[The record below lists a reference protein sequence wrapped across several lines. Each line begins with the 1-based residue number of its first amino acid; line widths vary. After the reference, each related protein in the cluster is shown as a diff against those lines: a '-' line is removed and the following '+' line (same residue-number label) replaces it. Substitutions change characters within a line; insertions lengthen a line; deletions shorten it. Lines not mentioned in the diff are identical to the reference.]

1 MERLQAGLP
10 ALWTRFRQS
19 RRRWWYV
26 AAGIA
31 GLFGLL
37 LAWLMATAPLGRAL
51 EPAAQPSL
59 ILTDMT
65 GSPIARRGDY
75 KDEPVTIRALP
86 AHVPAA
92 FIAIEDRR
100 FRDHIGIDPIGI
112 FRALVT
118 NAQAGGVRQGG
129 STITQQLAKTSFL
142 SSERS
147 IRRKLQEVIIAL
159 YLEARLSK
167 DEILQNYLS
176 SVYFGDGAYG
186 IRAAARTY
194 FDKAP
199 EQLSLGEAAMLAGL
213 VQAPSRLAPSR
224 HLDRARERARQVLAA
239 MVETGAITA
248 AEARAAQP
256 ARYRPGRRPLPTGSY
271 FADWVLAEAREAT
284 EADYGETVVKTTLDP
299 GLQKIA
305 EDIIRDGIARASGL
319 NVNQAA
325 LVAMRMDGRVVAMVG
340 GLDYKASSFNRA
352 TQAQRQPGSSFK
364 LFVYLAAL
372 EAGMKPSDTIVDEPI
387 EICEPGQQPGACYA
401 PRNDDLRYRGS
412 ISLATAFAASSNI
425 AAVKLA
431 QKVGI
436 PAVAAQV
443 RKLGITGGV
452 SIYPAMAL
460 GTTPIPLID
469 MTRAFAA
476 VAAGRYPIRATGLW
490 RDEPWPDKV
499 TPPEAT
505 RASWPVRADM
515 MQLLASVVRNG
526 TGSAARLPVPA
537 WGKTGTTQNHRDAL
551 FIGFAGDLVVGVWV
565 GNDDNSPMA
574 ASVVGGGLPARL
586 WKGFMS
592 RALEAEG
599 KLARAPEVAPV
610 DVDTDAIA
618 AELETME
625 LNLDGTQ
632 LNSAANPGA
641 NPQAGPPAVIDI
653 PADTGATIPPPQPSR
668 GDSPRDQSPPT

>member
-1 MERLQAGLP
+1 MAGLP
-10 ALWTRFRQS
+10 ARIAATWAMVRPY
-19 RRRWWYV
+19 RWW
-26 AAGIA
+26 IA
-31 GLFGLL
+31 GGIIGLIGLL
-37 LAWLMATAPLGRAL
+37 LAWLVATAPLGRAL
-51 EPAAQPSL
+51 EPAKQPSL
-59 ILTDMT
+59 IITDMN
-65 GSPIARRGDY
+65 GKPIARRGDY
-75 KDEPVTIRALP
+75 KEEPVKISALP

-100 FRDHIGIDPIGI
+100 FRDHMGVDPIGI
-112 FRALVT
+112 LRAFVT

-129 STITQQLAKTSFL
+129 STLTQQLAKTSFL

-147 IRRKLQEVIIAL
+147 IRRKLQEIIIAL

-194 FDKAP
+194 FDKPP

-224 HLDRARERARQVLAA
+224 HLDDARERARQVLAA

-248 AEARAAQP
+248 AEAKAARP
-256 ARYRPGRRPLPTGSY
+256 AVYRPGRKQLPSGSY
-271 FADWVLAEAREAT
+271 FADWVLPEAREAT
-284 EADYGETVVKTTLDP
+284 EADYGETVVRTTLDP
-299 GLQKIA
+299 KLQTIA
-305 EDIIRDGIARASGL
+305 EDIIKDGLARARGL

-325 LVAMRMDGRVVAMVG
+325 LVAMRLDGRVVAMVG
-340 GLDYKASSFNRA
+340 GTDYKESSFNRA

-372 EAGMKPSDTIVDEPI
+372 EAGKKPADTIVDEPI
-387 EICEPGQQPGACYA
+387 ELCEPGQKPGECYA
-401 PRNDDLRYRGS
+401 PKNDDLRFRGT

-431 QKVGI
+431 QEVGI
-436 PAVAAQV
+436 SQVARQV
-443 RKLGITGGV
+443 RKLGIEGGV

-469 MTRAFAA
+469 MTRAFAS
-476 VAAGRYPIRATGLW
+476 VALGKYPVRATGLW
-490 RDEPWPDKV
+490 RADPWPAKV
-499 TPPEAT
+499 TPPEDTAT
-505 RASWPVRADM
+505 SWPVRADI
-515 MQLLASVVRNG
+515 MQLLSSVVRNG
-526 TGSAARLPVPA
+526 TGNAARLPMPA

-574 ASVVGGGLPARL
+574 ASIVGGGLPARL

-592 RALEAEG
+592 RALQAEG
-599 KLARAPEVAPV
+599 KLIAEPEAAPV
-610 DVDTDAIA
+610 EVDMDALA
-618 AELETME
+618 ADLEGMTVD
-625 LNLDGTQ
+625 LNGTP
-632 LNSAANPGA
+632 NS
-641 NPQAGPPAVIDI
+641 PPPVIDI
-653 PADTGATIPPPQPSR
+653 PDESVTAGDTPQPPQ
-668 GDSPRDQSPPT
+668 G

>member
-1 MERLQAGLP
+1 MERLGS
-10 ALWTRFRQS
+10 LWQQLRTS
-19 RRRWWYV
+19 PRRWWY
-26 AAGIA
+26 AAGAVA
-31 GLFGLL
+31 GLFALV
-37 LAWLMATAPLGRAL
+37 LAWLVATAPLDRAL
-51 EPAAQPSL
+51 QPAEQPSL
-59 ILTDMT
+59 ILTDRD
-65 GSPIARRGDY
+65 GKPIARRGDY
-75 KDEPVTIRALP
+75 KDEPVTIRELP

-92 FIAIEDRR
+92 FISIEDRR
-100 FRDHIGIDPIGI
+100 FREHIGVDPIGI

-147 IRRKLQEVIIAL
+147 IKRKLQEVIIAL

-199 EQLSLGEAAMLAGL
+199 AELSLGEAAMLAGL

-224 HLDRARERARQVLAA
+224 HLERARERARQVLAA
-239 MVETGAITA
+239 MVDTGAITA
-248 AEARAAQP
+248 AQAKAAQP
-256 ARYRPGRRPLPTGSY
+256 ARYRPGRRQLPTGSY

-284 EADYGETVVKTTLDP
+284 EAGYGETVVKTSLDP
-299 GLQKIA
+299 RLQKIA
-305 EDIIRDGIARASGL
+305 EEIVKDGLARARGL

-340 GLDYKASSFNRA
+340 GADYKASSFNRA

-372 EAGMKPSDTIVDEPI
+372 EAGVKPGDTIVDEPI
-387 EICEPGQQPGACYA
+387 EICEPGQQPGECYA
-401 PRNDDLRYRGS
+401 PKNDDLRFRGT

-431 QKVGI
+431 QQVGI

-443 RKLGITGGV
+443 KKLGITGGV

-469 MTRAFAA
+469 MTRAFAG
-476 VAAGRYPIRATGLW
+476 VAAGKYPIRATGLW
-490 RDEPWPDKV
+490 REEKWPEKV

-505 RASWPVRADM
+505 SATWPVRADI
-515 MQLLASVVRNG
+515 MQLLSSVVRNG
-526 TGSAARLPVPA
+526 TGNAARLPVPA

-551 FIGFAGDLVVGVWV
+551 FIGFAEDLVVGVWV

-574 ASVVGGGLPARL
+574 ASIVGGGLPARL
-586 WKGFMS
+586 WKGFMQ

-599 KLARAPEVAPV
+599 KLARAAEVAPV
-610 DVDTDAIA
+610 EVDVDAIA

-625 LNLDGTQ
+625 LNLDGTP
-632 LNSAANPGA
+632 ANPGA
-641 NPQAGPPAVIDI
+641 NPPAVIDI
-653 PADTGATIPPPQPSR
+653 PADTEPTAPPAPPPPQPETPVAGDPSR
-668 GDSPRDQSPPT
+668 

>member
-1 MERLQAGLP
+1 MARLP
-10 ALWTRFRQS
+10 APIAAMWGRFRQS
-19 RRRWWYV
+19 RHRGWWI
-26 AAGIA
+26 AGVLA

-37 LAWLMATAPLGRAL
+37 LAWLVVTAPLDRAL
-51 EPAAQPSL
+51 QPAAQPSL
-59 ILTDMT
+59 ILTDT
-65 GSPIARRGDY
+65 SGKPIARRGDY
-75 KDEPVTIRALP
+75 KDEPVTIAQLP
-86 AHVPAA
+86 PHVPAA
-92 FIAIEDRR
+92 FISIEDRR
-100 FRDHIGIDPIGI
+100 FRDHSGVDPQGIL
-112 FRALVT
+112 RALVT

-186 IRAAARTY
+186 LRAAARTY
-194 FDKAP
+194 FDKSPSELA
-199 EQLSLGEAAMLAGL
+199 LGEAAMLAGL

-224 HLDRARERARQVLAA
+224 HLKQAQARAEQVLAA
-239 MVETGAITA
+239 MVDTGAITA
-248 AEARAAQP
+248 AQAKAARP
-256 ARYRPGRRPLPTGSY
+256 ARYRPGRRQVPTGSY

-284 EADYGETVVKTTLDP
+284 EADYGETVVKTSLDP
-299 GLQKIA
+299 KLQRIA
-305 EDIIRDGIARASGL
+305 EDVVKDGLDRSRGL
-319 NVNQAA
+319 NVSQAA
-325 LVAMRMDGRVVAMVG
+325 LVAMRLDGRVVAMVG
-340 GLDYKASSFNRA
+340 GVDYKTSSFNRA

-372 EAGMKPSDTIVDEPI
+372 EAGMKPGDTIVDEPI
-387 EICEPGQQPGACYA
+387 QIGDYA
-401 PRNDDLRYRGS
+401 PQNDDLRFRGQ

-431 QKVGI
+431 QQVGI

-443 RKLGITGGV
+443 KKLGITGGV

-469 MTRAFAA
+469 MTRAFAG
-476 VAAGRYPIRATGLW
+476 VASGTYPVKATGLW
-490 RDEPWPDKV
+490 SARPWPDKV

-505 RASWPVRADM
+505 KASWPVRADI
-515 MQLLASVVRNG
+515 MQLLQSAVRNG
-526 TGSAARLPVPA
+526 TGNKAALGIPT

-565 GNDDNSPMA
+565 GNDDNSSMA
-574 ASVVGGGLPARL
+574 ASVVGGSLPARL

-592 RALEAEG
+592 QALQAEG
-599 KLARAPEVAPV
+599 KLARAAEVAPV
-610 DVDTDAIA
+610 TEIDMEAIA
-618 AELETME
+618 ADLEAME
-625 LNLDGTQ
+625 LNLDGTP
-632 LNSAANPGA
+632 ANP
-641 NPQAGPPAVIDI
+641 PAATDI
-653 PADTGATIPPPQPSR
+653 PAEPTPPAEPQAPQANA
-668 GDSPRDQSPPT
+668 QSL

>member
-1 MERLQAGLP
+1 MERLR
-10 ALWTRFRQS
+10 ALIARLRAS
-19 RRRWWYV
+19 PRRWWYA
-26 AAGIA
+26 AAGFV
-31 GLFGLL
+31 GLFALL
-37 LAWLMATAPLGRAL
+37 LAWLVVTAPLDRAL
-51 EPAAQPSL
+51 QPAEQPSFV
-59 ILTDMT
+59 LTDMT
-65 GSPIARRGDY
+65 GKPIARRGDY
-75 KDEPVTIRALP
+75 KDEPVTIKELP
-86 AHVPAA
+86 AYVPAA

-100 FRDHIGIDPIGI
+100 FRDHLGVDPIGI

-118 NAQAGGVRQGG
+118 NVEAGGVRQGG
-129 STITQQLAKTSFL
+129 STLTQQLAKTSFL

-186 IRAAARTY
+186 LRAAARTY

-199 EQLSLGEAAMLAGL
+199 ADLTLGEAAMLAGL

-224 HLDRARERARQVLAA
+224 HLDRARTRARQVLAA

-248 AEARAAQP
+248 AEAKAARP
-256 ARYRPGRRPLPTGSY
+256 ARYHPGRKPLPTGSY
-271 FADWVLAEAREAT
+271 FADWVLREARETT
-284 EADYGETVVKTTLDP
+284 EADYGETVVRTTLDP
-299 GLQKIA
+299 RLQAIA
-305 EDIIRDGIARASGL
+305 ERAVKDALARAGGL
-319 NVNQAA
+319 NVSQAA

-340 GLDYKASSFNRA
+340 GADYKASSFNRA

-372 EAGMKPSDTIVDEPI
+372 EAGMKPADTIVDEPI
-387 EICEPGQQPGACYA
+387 EICEPGQQPGECYA
-401 PRNDDLRYRGS
+401 PENDDRRFRGT
-412 ISLATAFAASSNI
+412 ISLATAFAASSNV

-443 RKLGITGGV
+443 KKLGISGGV

-476 VAAGRYPIRATGLW
+476 VAAGQHPIRATGLW
-490 RDEPWPDKV
+490 RPDAWPDRVRPADETK
-499 TPPEAT
+499 T
-505 RASWPVRADM
+505 SWPVRADM
-515 MQLLASVVRNG
+515 LQLLSSVVRNG
-526 TGSAARLPVPA
+526 TGNAARLPIPA

-574 ASVVGGGLPARL
+574 ASIVGGGLPARL
-586 WKGFMS
+586 WKGFMTG
-592 RALEAEG
+592 ALEAEG

-618 AELETME
+618 ADLEALE
-625 LNLDGTQ
+625 LNLDGTP
-632 LNSAANPGA
+632 ANPV
-641 NPQAGPPAVIDI
+641 AGPPQP
-653 PADTGATIPPPQPSR
+653 PAAEGPQPPQP
-668 GDSPRDQSPPT
+668 PQPPQGPPAEPPAVQTPGVELR

>member
-1 MERLQAGLP
+1 MAGLP
-10 ALWTRFRQS
+10 APVAALWLRFRQS
-19 RRRWWYV
+19 RYQLWWI
-26 AAGIA
+26 AAAIA
-31 GLFGLL
+31 GLFALL
-37 LAWLMATAPLGRAL
+37 LAWLVATAPLGRAL

-59 ILTDMT
+59 ILTDAT
-65 GSPIARRGDY
+65 DKPIARRGDY
-75 KDEPVTIRALP
+75 KDEPVTIKSLP

-100 FRDHIGIDPIGI
+100 FREHLGVDPAGIM
-112 FRALVT
+112 RAMLT
-118 NAQAGGVRQGG
+118 NARAGGVRQGG

-147 IRRKLQEVIIAL
+147 LRRKLQEVIIAL

-167 DEILQNYLS
+167 DEILANYMS

-194 FDKAP
+194 FDKSP
-199 EQLSLGEAAMLAGL
+199 SELSLGEAAMLAGL

-224 HLDRARERARQVLAA
+224 HLARAQERSRQVLAA
-239 MVETGAITA
+239 MVETGAISA
-248 AEARAAQP
+248 AQARAVQLAQ
-256 ARYRPGRRPLPTGSY
+256 YRPGRRQLPTGSY
-271 FADWVLAEAREAT
+271 FADWVLAEARDVI

-299 GLQKIA
+299 KLQAIA
-305 EDIIRDGIARASGL
+305 ENMVTDGLARAQGL
-319 NVNQAA
+319 NVSQAA
-325 LVAMRMDGRVVAMVG
+325 LVAMRLDGRVVAMVG
-340 GLDYKASSFNRA
+340 GTDYKASSFNRA

-372 EAGMKPSDTIVDEPI
+372 EAGMKPGDTVVDEPI
-387 EICEPGQQPGACYA
+387 EICEKDDKPGECYA
-401 PRNDDLRYRGS
+401 PENDDRRFRGQ
-412 ISLATAFAASSNI
+412 ISLATAFAASSNV

-431 QKVGI
+431 QQVGI

-443 RKLGITGGV
+443 KKLGISGGV

-476 VAAGRYPIRATGLW
+476 VAAGTYPVTATGLW
-490 RDEPWPDKV
+490 KDGKWPEKV

-505 RASWPVRADM
+505 RTSWPVRADM
-515 MQLLASVVRNG
+515 MQMLASVVRGG
-526 TGSAARLPVPA
+526 TGNAARLPVPA

-574 ASVVGGGLPARL
+574 ASIVGGGLPARL

-592 RALEAEG
+592 QALVAEG
-599 KLARAPEVAPV
+599 KMARESEVAPV
-610 DVDTDAIA
+610 KEIDMDAIA
-618 AELETME
+618 ADLETME
-625 LNLDGTQ
+625 LQLDGSPVTPPDGE
-632 LNSAANPGA
+632 APTEAPVA
-641 NPQAGPPAVIDI
+641 PQAEGQPAE
-653 PADTGATIPPPQPSR
+653 AYSL
-668 GDSPRDQSPPT
+668 

>member
-1 MERLQAGLP
+1 MAGVAARIGSVWAAVRP
-10 ALWTRFRQS
+10 Y
-19 RRRWWYV
+19 RWWAV
-26 AAGIA
+26 ATVL
-31 GLFGLL
+31 GLFVVL
-37 LAWLMATAPLGRAL
+37 LAWLVATAPLDRAL
-51 EPAAQPSL
+51 EPAKQPSL
-59 ILTDMT
+59 IITDMN
-65 GSPIARRGDY
+65 GKAIARRGDY
-75 KDEPVTIRALP
+75 KEEPVTIAQLP

-100 FRDHIGIDPIGI
+100 FREHMGVDPIGI
-112 FRALVT
+112 LRALVT

-129 STITQQLAKTSFL
+129 STLTQQLAKTSFL

-147 IRRKLQEVIIAL
+147 FKRKLQEVIIAL

-199 EQLSLGEAAMLAGL
+199 EQLDLGEAAMLAGL

-224 HLDRARERARQVLAA
+224 HLEDARERAAQVIAA
-239 MVETGAITA
+239 MVDTGAITEAQA
-248 AEARAAQP
+248 AAARP
-256 ARYRPGRRPLPTGSY
+256 AEYRPGRKNLPTGSY
-271 FADWVLAEAREAT
+271 FADWVLPQAREAT
-284 EADYGETVVKTTLDP
+284 EADYGEIVVKTTLDP
-299 GLQKIA
+299 RLQKLA
-305 EDIIRDGIARASGL
+305 EQMILDGLARARGL

-325 LVAMRMDGRVVAMVG
+325 LVAMRLDGRVVAMVG
-340 GLDYKASSFNRA
+340 GTDYKASSFNRA

-372 EAGMKPSDTIVDEPI
+372 EAGKKPSDTIVDEPI
-387 EICEPGQQPGACYA
+387 ELCEPGQQPGECYA
-401 PRNDDLRYRGS
+401 PKNDDLRFRGT

-431 QKVGI
+431 QEVGI
-436 PAVAAQV
+436 SAVARQV
-443 RKLGITGGV
+443 KKLGIDGGV

-476 VAAGRYPIRATGLW
+476 VASGRYPVKATGLW
-490 RDEPWPDKV
+490 RDDPPPEV
-499 TPPEAT
+499 TPPDVTAK
-505 RASWPVRADM
+505 SWPVRADM
-515 MQLLASVVRNG
+515 MQLLQSVVRNG
-526 TGSAARLPVPA
+526 TGNAARLPIPA

-574 ASVVGGGLPARL
+574 ASIVGGGLPARL
-586 WKGFMS
+586 WKGFMAQ
-592 RALEAEG
+592 ALQMEG
-599 KLARAPEVAPV
+599 KMQAVQEIAPV
-610 DVDTDAIA
+610 EVDMDALATD
-618 AELETME
+618 LEGMTID
-625 LNLDGTQ
+625 LNGEP
-632 LNSAANPGA
+632 NN
-641 NPQAGPPAVIDI
+641 
-653 PADTGATIPPPQPSR
+653 PPPVADVPDESVTEPPVPVE
-668 GDSPRDQSPPT
+668 PR

>member
-1 MERLQAGLP
+1 MAGLP
-10 ALWTRFRQS
+10 APARALWGRFRQS
-19 RRRWWYV
+19 RHRGWWI
-26 AAGIA
+26 AAALA
-31 GLFGLL
+31 GLFALL
-37 LAWLMATAPLGRAL
+37 LAWLVATAPLGRAL

-59 ILTDMT
+59 VLTDAT
-65 GSPIARRGDY
+65 DKPIARRGDY

-100 FRDHIGIDPIGI
+100 FRDHLGVDPVGIL
-112 FRALVT
+112 RALMT

-147 IRRKLQEVIIAL
+147 LKRKLQEMIIAL

-167 DEILQNYLS
+167 DEILANYMS
-176 SVYFGDGAYG
+176 SVYFGDGAFG

-194 FDKAP
+194 FDKSP
-199 EQLSLGEAAMLAGL
+199 SELSLGDAAMLAGL

-224 HLDRARERARQVLAA
+224 HLEQAQERAAQVLAA
-239 MVETGAITA
+239 MVDTGAITA
-248 AEARAAQP
+248 AQARAAQP
-256 ARYRPGRRPLPTGSY
+256 AQYNPGRRQLPTGSY
-271 FADWVLAEAREAT
+271 FADWVLAQAREAT

-299 GLQKIA
+299 ALQNIA
-305 EDIIRDGIARASGL
+305 EAVIRDGMARAQGL
-319 NVNQAA
+319 DVTQAA
-325 LVAMRMDGRVVAMVG
+325 LVAMRLDGRVVAMVG
-340 GLDYKASSFNRA
+340 GVDYKASSFNRA

-372 EAGMKPSDTIVDEPI
+372 EAGMKPGDTIVDEPI
-387 EICEPGQQPGACYA
+387 VIGDYA
-401 PRNDDLRYRGS
+401 PQNDDLRFRGQ

-431 QKVGI
+431 QQVGI
-436 PAVAAQV
+436 PAVAKQV
-443 RKLGITGGV
+443 KKLGISGGV

-476 VAAGRYPIRATGLW
+476 VAAGTTPVTATGLW
-490 RDEPWPDKV
+490 KDGKWPEKV

-505 RASWPVRADM
+505 KASWPVRADM
-515 MQLLASVVRNG
+515 MQMLASVIRNG
-526 TGSAARLPVPA
+526 TGEAARLPVPA

-574 ASVVGGGLPARL
+574 ASIVGGSLPARL
-586 WKGFMS
+586 WKGFMTQ
-592 RALEAEG
+592 ALQTEG
-599 KLARAPEVAPV
+599 KLPRTPEIAPV
-610 DVDTDAIA
+610 TELDLEAIA
-618 AELETME
+618 ADLEGME
-625 LNLDGTQ
+625 LNLDG
-632 LNSAANPGA
+632 SAAAPPPA
-641 NPQAGPPAVIDI
+641 ADVPAQPQA
-653 PADTGATIPPPQPSR
+653 PPQPD
-668 GDSPRDQSPPT
+668 GQQPDDQSPGDQSL

>member
-1 MERLQAGLP
+1 MAGLAARIGGAWAVVRP
-10 ALWTRFRQS
+10 Y
-19 RRRWWYV
+19 RWWAV
-26 AAGIA
+26 GVVMAGFAA
-31 GLFGLL
+31 LL
-37 LAWLMATAPLGRAL
+37 TWLVATAPLDRAL
-51 EPAAQPSL
+51 EPAKQPSL
-59 ILTDMT
+59 IITDMN
-65 GSPIARRGDY
+65 GKPIARRGDY
-75 KDEPVTIRALP
+75 KEEPVTIARLP
-86 AHVPAA
+86 SHVPAA

-100 FRDHIGIDPIGI
+100 FREHMGIDPIGI
-112 FRALVT
+112 LRALVT

-129 STITQQLAKTSFL
+129 STLTQQLAKTSFL

-147 IRRKLQEVIIAL
+147 IKRKLQEVIIAL

-194 FDKAP
+194 FAKTP
-199 EQLSLGEAAMLAGL
+199 EQLSLAEAAMLAGL

-224 HLDRARERARQVLAA
+224 HLKEARERAAQVIAA
-239 MVETGAITA
+239 MVETGAISK
-248 AEARAAQP
+248 AEAAAARP
-256 ARYRPGRRPLPTGSY
+256 ADYRPGRAQLPTGSY
-271 FADWVLAEAREAT
+271 FADWVLPQAREAT
-284 EADYGETVVKTTLDP
+284 EADYGEIVVRTTLDP
-299 GLQKIA
+299 RLQALAEQMITDGL
-305 EDIIRDGIARASGL
+305 ARARGL

-325 LVAMRMDGRVVAMVG
+325 LVAMRLDGRVVAMVG
-340 GLDYKASSFNRA
+340 GTDYKASSFNRA

-372 EAGMKPSDTIVDEPI
+372 EAGKTPADTIVDEPI
-387 EICEPGQQPGACYA
+387 ELCEPGQKPGECYA
-401 PRNDDLRYRGS
+401 PKNDDLRFRGT

-431 QKVGI
+431 QEVGI
-436 PAVAAQV
+436 SAVARQV
-443 RKLGITGGV
+443 KKLGIEGGV

-476 VAAGRYPIRATGLW
+476 VASGRYPVKATGLW
-490 RDEPWPDKV
+490 RDDPLPEV

-505 RASWPVRADM
+505 AKSWPVRADM
-515 MQLLASVVRNG
+515 MQLLQSVVRNG
-526 TGSAARLPVPA
+526 TGNVARLPIPA

-574 ASVVGGGLPARL
+574 ASIVGGGLPARL

-592 RALEAEG
+592 RALEMEG
-599 KLARAPEVAPV
+599 KMQIVSEIAPV
-610 DVDTDAIA
+610 EVDMEGLA
-618 AELETME
+618 ADME
-625 LNLDGTQ
+625 NLTINLDGEPAPVVPD
-632 LNSAANPGA
+632 AAA
-641 NPQAGPPAVIDI
+641 DAAQPPE
-653 PADTGATIPPPQPSR
+653 PPPPPE
-668 GDSPRDQSPPT
+668 PR

>member
-1 MERLQAGLP
+1 MAGVAALIGRLWALVRPYRWWSLVAVAGL
-10 ALWTRFRQS
+10 
-19 RRRWWYV
+19 
-26 AAGIA
+26 
-31 GLFGLL
+31 LFVLL
-37 LAWLMATAPLGRAL
+37 GWLVATAPLDRAL
-51 EPAAQPSL
+51 QPAKQPSL
-59 ILTDMT
+59 IITDMN
-65 GSPIARRGDY
+65 GKAIARRGDY
-75 KDEPVTIRALP
+75 KEEPVAIAALP

-100 FRDHIGIDPIGI
+100 FRDHMGVDPIGI
-112 FRALVT
+112 LRAAVT

-129 STITQQLAKTSFL
+129 STLTQQLAKTSFL

-147 IRRKLQEVIIAL
+147 IKRKLQEMIIAL

-199 EQLSLGEAAMLAGL
+199 EQLDLGEAAMLAGL

-224 HLDRARERARQVLAA
+224 HLEQARARAAQVLAA
-239 MVETGAITA
+239 MVDTGAITPA
-248 AEARAAQP
+248 QARAAQP
-256 ARYRPGRRPLPTGSY
+256 ASYRPGRKTLPSGSY
-271 FADWVLAEAREAT
+271 FADWVLPQAREAT
-284 EADYGETVVKTTLDP
+284 EADYGEIVVKTTLDP
-299 GLQKIA
+299 RLQTLAEQMITDGL
-305 EDIIRDGIARASGL
+305 ARARGL

-325 LVAMRMDGRVVAMVG
+325 LVAMRLDGRVVAMVG
-340 GLDYKASSFNRA
+340 GTDYRASSFNRA

-372 EAGMKPSDTIVDEPI
+372 EAGKTPADTIVDEPI
-387 EICEPGQQPGACYA
+387 ELCEPGQKPGECYA
-401 PRNDDLRYRGS
+401 PKNDDLRFRGT

-431 QKVGI
+431 QEVGI
-436 PAVAAQV
+436 SAVAAQV
-443 RKLGITGGV
+443 KKLGISGGV

-476 VAAGRYPIRATGLW
+476 VASGRYPVKASGLW
-490 RDEPWPDKV
+490 RDDPWPDAV

-505 RASWPVRADM
+505 AKSWPVRADM
-515 MQLLASVVRNG
+515 MQLLQSVVRNG
-526 TGSAARLPVPA
+526 TGNAARLPIPA

-574 ASVVGGGLPARL
+574 ASIVGGGLPARL
-586 WKGFMS
+586 WKGFMAA
-592 RALEAEG
+592 ALQMEG
-599 KLARAPEVAPV
+599 KMEAVPDIAPV
-610 DVDTDAIA
+610 EVDMEALAID
-618 AELETME
+618 ME
-625 LNLDGTQ
+625 GMTIDLNGEP
-632 LNSAANPGA
+632 NN
-641 NPQAGPPAVIDI
+641 PPAVIDI
-653 PADTGATIPPPQPSR
+653 PDDSVTEPPEPPE
-668 GDSPRDQSPPT
+668 PR

>member
-1 MERLQAGLP
+1 MAAARLSGIWAAVRP
-10 ALWTRFRQS
+10 Y
-19 RRRWWYV
+19 RWW
-26 AAGIA
+26 AAGA
-31 GLFGLL
+31 VLGLFVAL
-37 LAWLMATAPLGRAL
+37 LAWLVATAPLDRAL
-51 EPAAQPSL
+51 EPAKQPSL
-59 ILTDMT
+59 IITDMN
-65 GSPIARRGDY
+65 GKAIARRGDY
-75 KDEPVTIRALP
+75 KEEPVNIARLP

-92 FIAIEDRR
+92 IIAIEDRR
-100 FRDHIGIDPIGI
+100 FREHWGVDPIGI
-112 FRALVT
+112 LRAAVT

-129 STITQQLAKTSFL
+129 STLTQQLAKTSFL

-147 IRRKLQEVIIAL
+147 IKRKLQEMIIAL

-199 EQLSLGEAAMLAGL
+199 ERLDLGEAAMLAGL

-224 HLDRARERARQVLAA
+224 HLEDAQARAAQVLAA
-239 MVETGAITA
+239 MVETGAITRAQA
-248 AEARAAQP
+248 AAARP
-256 ARYRPGRRPLPTGSY
+256 AEYRPGRKPLPTGSY
-271 FADWVLAEAREAT
+271 FADWVLAEARAAT
-284 EADYGETVVKTTLDP
+284 EADYGEIVVKTTLDP
-299 GLQKIA
+299 RLQALAEQMITDGL
-305 EDIIRDGIARASGL
+305 ARARGL

-325 LVAMRMDGRVVAMVG
+325 LVAMRLDGRVVAMVG
-340 GLDYKASSFNRA
+340 GTDYKTSSFNRA
-352 TQAQRQPGSSFK
+352 VQAKRQPGSSFK

-372 EAGMKPSDTIVDEPI
+372 EAGKTPADTIVDEPI
-387 EICEPGQQPGACYA
+387 ELCEPGQEPGECYA
-401 PRNDDLRYRGS
+401 PKNDDLRFRGQ

-431 QKVGI
+431 QEVGI

-443 RKLGITGGV
+443 KKLGITGGV

-476 VAAGRYPIRATGLW
+476 VASGKYPVKATGLW
-490 RDEPWPDKV
+490 RDDPPPEV

-505 RASWPVRADM
+505 AKSWPVRANM
-515 MQLLASVVRNG
+515 MQLLQSVVRNG
-526 TGSAARLPVPA
+526 TGNVARLPIPA

-574 ASVVGGGLPARL
+574 ASIVGGGLPARL

-592 RALEAEG
+592 RALEMEG
-599 KLARAPEVAPV
+599 KMQAVAEVAPV
-610 DVDTDAIA
+610 EVD
-618 AELETME
+618 ME
-625 LNLDGTQ
+625 ALALDMEDMTVDLNG
-632 LNSAANPGA
+632 NPN
-641 NPQAGPPAVIDI
+641 NPPEVIDL
-653 PADTGATIPPPQPSR
+653 PAEPPPPEPPVPPE
-668 GDSPRDQSPPT
+668 PR

>member
-1 MERLQAGLP
+1 MAGAAARIAGAWAMVRP
-10 ALWTRFRQS
+10 W
-19 RRRWWYV
+19 RWWV
-26 AAGIA
+26 LGAVLALFAA
-31 GLFGLL
+31 LL
-37 LAWLMATAPLGRAL
+37 GWLVATAPLDRAL
-51 EPAAQPSL
+51 EPAKQPSL
-59 ILTDMT
+59 IITDMN
-65 GSPIARRGDY
+65 GKAIARRGDY
-75 KDEPVTIRALP
+75 KEAPVTIAALP

-100 FRDHIGIDPIGI
+100 FREHWGVDPIGI
-112 FRALVT
+112 LRAAVT

-129 STITQQLAKTSFL
+129 STLTQQLAKTSFL

-147 IRRKLQEVIIAL
+147 IKRKLQEMIIAL

-199 EQLSLGEAAMLAGL
+199 EQLDLGEAAMLAGL

-224 HLDRARERARQVLAA
+224 HLEDARERAAQVIAA
-239 MVETGAITA
+239 MVETGAITRQQA
-248 AEARAAQP
+248 AAARP
-256 ARYRPGRRPLPTGSY
+256 ADYRPGRKNLPTGSY
-271 FADWVLAEAREAT
+271 FADWVLPQAREAT
-284 EADYGETVVKTTLDP
+284 EADYGEIVVKTTLDP
-299 GLQKIA
+299 RLQKLA
-305 EDIIRDGIARASGL
+305 EQMIVDGLARARGL

-325 LVAMRMDGRVVAMVG
+325 LVAMRLDGRVVAMVG
-340 GLDYKASSFNRA
+340 GTDYKASSFNRA

-372 EAGMKPSDTIVDEPI
+372 EAGKTPADTIVDEPI
-387 EICEPGQQPGACYA
+387 ELCEPGQKPGECYA
-401 PRNDDLRYRGS
+401 PKNDDLRFRGQ

-431 QKVGI
+431 QEVGI
-436 PAVAAQV
+436 SAVAKQV
-443 RKLGITGGV
+443 KKLGIEGGV

-476 VAAGRYPIRATGLW
+476 VALGRYPVKATGLW
-490 RDEPWPDKV
+490 RDDPLPEV

-505 RASWPVRADM
+505 KTSWPVRANM
-515 MQLLASVVRNG
+515 MQLLQSVVRNG
-526 TGSAARLPVPA
+526 TGNVARLPIPA

-574 ASVVGGGLPARL
+574 ASIVGGGLPARL

-592 RALEAEG
+592 QALQMEG
-599 KLARAPEVAPV
+599 KMEAVPDIAPV
-610 DVDTDAIA
+610 EVDMEALATD
-618 AELETME
+618 ME
-625 LNLDGTQ
+625 SMTFDLNGEPT
-632 LNSAANPGA
+632 NP
-641 NPQAGPPAVIDI
+641 PPVIDL
-653 PADTGATIPPPQPSR
+653 PVEPVPDPPEPPE
-668 GDSPRDQSPPT
+668 PR

>member
-1 MERLQAGLP
+1 MAAAARLSGLWAAVRP
-10 ALWTRFRQS
+10 Y
-19 RRRWWYV
+19 RWWAV
-26 AAGIA
+26 GGVL
-31 GLFGLL
+31 GLFVAL
-37 LAWLMATAPLGRAL
+37 LAWLVATAPLDRAL
-51 EPAAQPSL
+51 EPAKQPSL
-59 ILTDMT
+59 IITDMNGT
-65 GSPIARRGDY
+65 AIARRGDY
-75 KDEPVTIRALP
+75 KEEPVKIARLP

-92 FIAIEDRR
+92 IIAIEDRR
-100 FRDHIGIDPIGI
+100 FREHWGVDPIGI
-112 FRALVT
+112 LRAAVT

-129 STITQQLAKTSFL
+129 STLTQQLAKTSFL

-147 IRRKLQEVIIAL
+147 IKRKLQEMIIAL

-199 EQLSLGEAAMLAGL
+199 EQLDLGEAAMLAGL

-224 HLDRARERARQVLAA
+224 HLDDAQARAAQVLAA
-239 MVETGAITA
+239 MVETGAITRAQA
-248 AEARAAQP
+248 AAARP
-256 ARYRPGRRPLPTGSY
+256 AEYRPGRKPLPTGSY
-271 FADWVLAEAREAT
+271 FADWVLAEARAAT
-284 EADYGETVVKTTLDP
+284 EADYGEIVVKTTLDP
-299 GLQKIA
+299 RLQALAEQMITDGL
-305 EDIIRDGIARASGL
+305 ARARGL

-325 LVAMRMDGRVVAMVG
+325 LVAMRLDGRVVAMVG
-340 GLDYKASSFNRA
+340 GTDYKTSSFNRA
-352 TQAQRQPGSSFK
+352 VQAKRQPGSSFK

-372 EAGMKPSDTIVDEPI
+372 EAGKTPADTIVDEPI
-387 EICEPGQQPGACYA
+387 ELCEPGQQPGECYA
-401 PRNDDLRYRGS
+401 PKNDDLRFRGQ

-431 QKVGI
+431 QEVGI

-443 RKLGITGGV
+443 KKLGITGGV

-476 VAAGRYPIRATGLW
+476 VASGKYPVKATGLW
-490 RDEPWPDKV
+490 RDDPPPEV

-505 RASWPVRADM
+505 AKSWPVRADM
-515 MQLLASVVRNG
+515 MQLLQSVVRNG
-526 TGSAARLPVPA
+526 TGNVARLPIPA

-574 ASVVGGGLPARL
+574 ASIVGGGLPARL

-592 RALEAEG
+592 RALEMEG
-599 KLARAPEVAPV
+599 KMQAVAEVAPV
-610 DVDTDAIA
+610 EVD
-618 AELETME
+618 ME
-625 LNLDGTQ
+625 ALALDMEDMTVDLNG
-632 LNSAANPGA
+632 NPN
-641 NPQAGPPAVIDI
+641 NPPEVIDL
-653 PADTGATIPPPQPSR
+653 PAEPPPPEPPEPQE
-668 GDSPRDQSPPT
+668 PR

>member
-1 MERLQAGLP
+1 MAGVAARIGSVWAVVRP
-10 ALWTRFRQS
+10 Y
-19 RRRWWYV
+19 RWWAV
-26 AAGIA
+26 AAVV
-31 GLFGLL
+31 GLFVAL
-37 LAWLMATAPLGRAL
+37 LAWLVATAPLDRAL
-51 EPAAQPSL
+51 EPAKQPSL
-59 ILTDMT
+59 IITDMN
-65 GSPIARRGDY
+65 GKAIARRGDY
-75 KDEPVTIRALP
+75 KEEPVTIAQLP

-100 FRDHIGIDPIGI
+100 FREHWGVDPIGI
-112 FRALVT
+112 LRALVT

-129 STITQQLAKTSFL
+129 STLTQQLAKTSFL

-147 IRRKLQEVIIAL
+147 IKRKLQEVIIAL

-176 SVYFGDGAYG
+176 SVYFADGAYG

-199 EQLSLGEAAMLAGL
+199 EELDLGEAAMLAGL

-224 HLDRARERARQVLAA
+224 HLEDARERAAQVIAA
-239 MVETGAITA
+239 MVDTGAITKAQA
-248 AEARAAQP
+248 AAARP
-256 ARYRPGRRPLPTGSY
+256 AEYRPGRKNLPTGSY
-271 FADWVLAEAREAT
+271 FADWVLPQAREAT
-284 EADYGETVVKTTLDP
+284 EADYGEIVVKTTLDP
-299 GLQKIA
+299 RLQKLA
-305 EDIIRDGIARASGL
+305 EQMILDGLARARGL

-325 LVAMRMDGRVVAMVG
+325 LVAMRLDGRVVAMVG
-340 GLDYKASSFNRA
+340 GTDYKASSFNRA

-372 EAGMKPSDTIVDEPI
+372 EAGKKPSDTIVDEPI
-387 EICEPGQQPGACYA
+387 ELCEPGQQPGECYA
-401 PRNDDLRYRGS
+401 PKNDDLRFRGT

-431 QKVGI
+431 QEVGI
-436 PAVAAQV
+436 SAVAKQV
-443 RKLGITGGV
+443 KKLGIEGGV

-476 VAAGRYPIRATGLW
+476 VASGKYPVKATGLW
-490 RDEPWPDKV
+490 RDDPPPEV

-505 RASWPVRADM
+505 KASWPVRADM
-515 MQLLASVVRNG
+515 MQLLQSVVRNG
-526 TGSAARLPVPA
+526 TGNAARLPIPA

-574 ASVVGGGLPARL
+574 ASIVGGGLPARL
-586 WKGFMS
+586 WKGFMAQ
-592 RALEAEG
+592 ALQMEG
-599 KLARAPEVAPV
+599 KMQAVQEIAPV
-610 DVDTDAIA
+610 EVDMEALATD
-618 AELETME
+618 ME
-625 LNLDGTQ
+625 GMTIDLNGEP
-632 LNSAANPGA
+632 NNP
-641 NPQAGPPAVIDI
+641 PPVIDI
-653 PADTGATIPPPQPSR
+653 PDESVTEPPVPPE
-668 GDSPRDQSPPT
+668 PR

>member
-1 MERLQAGLP
+1 MDRLAAIWVRL
-10 ALWTRFRQS
+10 RQS
-19 RRRWWYV
+19 PRRWWYV
-26 AAGIA
+26 AGGAA
-31 GLFGLL
+31 GLFALL
-37 LAWLMATAPLGRAL
+37 LAWLVATAPLDRAL
-51 EPAAQPSL
+51 QPAEQPSL
-59 ILTDMT
+59 ILTDIT
-65 GSPIARRGDY
+65 GKPIARRGDY
-75 KDEPVTIRALP
+75 KDEPVTIAELP

-92 FIAIEDRR
+92 FISIEDRR

-118 NAQAGGVRQGG
+118 NVEAGGVRQGG

-147 IRRKLQEVIIAL
+147 LKRKLQEVIIAL

-199 EQLSLGEAAMLAGL
+199 AQLSLGEAAMLAGL

-224 HLDRARERARQVLAA
+224 HLDRARERAGQVLAA
-239 MVETGAITA
+239 MVDTGAITA
-248 AEARAAQP
+248 AQARAATP
-256 ARYRPGRRPLPTGSY
+256 ARYRPGRKPLPTGSY
-271 FADWVLAEAREAT
+271 FADWVLREARDAI
-284 EADYGETVVKTTLDP
+284 EADYGETVVRTTLDP
-299 GLQKIA
+299 KLQKIA
-305 EDIIRDGIARASGL
+305 ESIVKDGLARSRGL
-319 NVNQAA
+319 DVSQAA

-340 GLDYKASSFNRA
+340 GADYAASSFNRA

-372 EAGMKPSDTIVDEPI
+372 ESGLTPADTIVDEPI
-387 EICEPGQQPGACYA
+387 TIGDYA
-401 PRNDDLRYRGS
+401 PENDDRRFRGR
-412 ISLATAFAASSNI
+412 ISLATAFAASSNVV
-425 AAVKLA
+425 AVKLA
-431 QKVGI
+431 QQVGI

-443 RKLGITGGV
+443 KKLGIEGGV

-476 VAAGRYPIRATGLW
+476 VAAGRYPIKATGLW
-490 RDEPWPDKV
+490 RDEKWPDKV
-499 TPPEAT
+499 TPPAET
-505 RASWPVRADM
+505 KDSWPVRANM
-515 MQLLASVVRNG
+515 LQLMSSVVRNG
-526 TGSAARLPVPA
+526 TGNAARLPIPA

-574 ASVVGGGLPARL
+574 ASVVGGSLPARL

-599 KLARAPEVAPV
+599 KLARAPEIAPV
-610 DVDTDAIA
+610 VIDTDAIA

-625 LNLDGTQ
+625 LNLEG
-632 LNSAANPGA
+632 
-641 NPQAGPPAVIDI
+641 QAGSPPAVIDI
-653 PADTGATIPPPQPSR
+653 PAEPPPQTSAPPQPEAP
-668 GDSPRDQSPPT
+668 DAQSL

>member
-1 MERLQAGLP
+1 MASAADRLSPLLAQVQAQAARL
-10 ALWTRFRQS
+10 RQS
-19 RRRWWYV
+19 RWRWWY
-26 AAGIA
+26 AAGVVA
-31 GLFGLL
+31 GLFALL
-37 LAWLMATAPLGRAL
+37 LAWLVATAPLGRAL
-51 EPAAQPSL
+51 LPAEQPSL
-59 ILTDMT
+59 VITDMT
-65 GSPIARRGDY
+65 GKPIARRGDY
-75 KDEPVTIRALP
+75 KDEPVTIRELP

-100 FRDHIGIDPIGI
+100 FRDHLGVDPIGI

-147 IRRKLQEVIIAL
+147 LKRKLQEVIIAL

-199 EQLSLGEAAMLAGL
+199 GQLSLGEAAMLAGL

-224 HLDRARERARQVLAA
+224 HLERAQARAKQVLAA
-239 MVETGAITA
+239 MVDTGAITRAQA
-248 AEARAAQP
+248 AVAVP
-256 ARYRPGRRPLPTGSY
+256 ATYRPGRKPLPTGSY

-284 EADYGETVVKTTLDP
+284 AASYGETVVKTSLDP
-299 GLQKIA
+299 KLQTIA
-305 EDIIRDGIARASGL
+305 EDIVKDGLARARGL

-325 LVAMRMDGRVVAMVG
+325 LVAMRLDGRVVAMVG
-340 GLDYKASSFNRA
+340 GADYKASSFNRA

-372 EAGMKPSDTIVDEPI
+372 EAGKTPGDTIVDEPI
-387 EICEPGQQPGACYA
+387 EICEPGQQPGECYA
-401 PRNDDLRYRGS
+401 PKNDDLRFRGT

-431 QKVGI
+431 QEVGI

-443 RKLGITGGV
+443 KKLGISGGV

-476 VAAGRYPIRATGLW
+476 VAVGRYPVRATGLW
-490 RDEPWPDKV
+490 RPDAWPDKV
-499 TPPEAT
+499 TPPDAT
-505 RASWPVRADM
+505 KTSWPVRADM

-526 TGSAARLPVPA
+526 TGNAARLGVPA

-551 FIGFAGDLVVGVWV
+551 FIGFAEDLVVGVWV

-574 ASVVGGGLPARL
+574 ASIVGGGLPARL
-586 WKGFMS
+586 WKGFMQ

-599 KLARAPEVAPV
+599 KLARAPDVAPV
-610 DVDTDAIA
+610 EVNVDAIA

-625 LNLDGTQ
+625 LNLDG
-632 LNSAANPGA
+632 SPVNPEA
-641 NPQAGPPAVIDI
+641 LPAVIDI
-653 PADTGATIPPPQPSR
+653 PADTDATAPPGTPDAAQSR
-668 GDSPRDQSPPT
+668 

>member
-1 MERLQAGLP
+1 MDRLRQ
-10 ALWTRFRQS
+10 LWSRFRQS
-19 RRRWWYV
+19 PRRWWYV
-26 AAGIA
+26 AGGVA

-37 LAWLMATAPLGRAL
+37 LAWLVATAPLDRAL
-51 EPAAQPSL
+51 LPAAQPSL
-59 ILTDMT
+59 ILTDIT
-65 GSPIARRGDY
+65 GKPIARRGDY
-75 KDEPVTIRALP
+75 KDEPVAIAALP
-86 AHVPAA
+86 KHVPAA

-100 FRDHIGIDPIGI
+100 FRDHVGIDPIGI

-186 IRAAARTY
+186 LRAAARTY

-224 HLDRARERARQVLAA
+224 HLKQARERAKQVLAA
-239 MVETGAITA
+239 MADTGVIS
-248 AEARAAQP
+248 AAQAKAAPP
-256 ARYRPGRRPLPTGSY
+256 ARYTPGRRQLPSGSY
-271 FADWVLAEAREAT
+271 FADWVLAQARDAT

-299 GLQKIA
+299 KLQKIA
-305 EDIIRDGIARASGL
+305 EDIVKDGLARARGL
-319 NVNQAA
+319 NVGQAA
-325 LVAMRMDGRVVAMVG
+325 LVAMRLDGRVVAMVG
-340 GLDYKASSFNRA
+340 GADYKASSFNRA

-372 EAGMKPSDTIVDEPI
+372 EAGLTPVDTIVDEPI
-387 EICEPGQQPGACYA
+387 QIGDYA
-401 PRNDDLRYRGS
+401 PKNDDLKFRGT
-412 ISLATAFAASSNI
+412 ISLTTAFAASSNI

-431 QKVGI
+431 QQVGI
-436 PAVAAQV
+436 PAVGRQV
-443 RKLGITGGV
+443 RKLGISGGV

-476 VAAGRYPIRATGLW
+476 VAAGRYPVRATGLW
-490 RDEPWPDKV
+490 RDEPWPENI
-499 TPPEAT
+499 TPPDAT
-505 RASWPVRADM
+505 KDSWPVRADM
-515 MQLLASVVRNG
+515 MQLLATVIRNG
-526 TGSAARLPVPA
+526 TGNAARLPVPA

-551 FIGFAGDLVVGVWV
+551 FIGFAEDLVVGVWL

-574 ASVVGGGLPARL
+574 ASIVGGGLPARL
-586 WKGFMS
+586 WKGFMQ
-592 RALEAEG
+592 RALESEG
-599 KLARAPEVAPV
+599 KLARAAEVAPV
-610 DVDTDAIA
+610 EVDMDALA

-625 LNLDGTQ
+625 LNLDGTP
-632 LNSAANPGA
+632 AN
-641 NPQAGPPAVIDI
+641 PPAVIDI
-653 PADTGATIPPPQPSR
+653 PAEPDPTAPEAQPPA
-668 GDSPRDQSPPT
+668 DQSL

>member
-1 MERLQAGLP
+1 M
-10 ALWTRFRQS
+10 
-19 RRRWWYV
+19 
-26 AAGIA
+26 AGIA
-31 GLFGLL
+31 VRLGTLWGQVRPYRWWIAGGIVGLFALL
-37 LAWLMATAPLGRAL
+37 FTWLVVTAPLGRAL
-51 EPAAQPSL
+51 EPAKQPSL
-59 ILTDMT
+59 IITDMN
-65 GSPIARRGDY
+65 GKPIARRGDY
-75 KDEPVTIRALP
+75 KEEPVKIALLP

-100 FRDHIGIDPIGI
+100 FKDHMGIDPIGI

-129 STITQQLAKTSFL
+129 STLTQQLAKTSFL

-147 IRRKLQEVIIAL
+147 IKRKLQEIIIAL

-199 EQLSLGEAAMLAGL
+199 EQLTLGEAALLAGL

-224 HLDRARERARQVLAA
+224 HLKQANERAAQVLAA
-239 MVETGAITA
+239 MVDTGAITA
-248 AEARAAQP
+248 AQAKAARP
-256 ARYRPGRRPLPTGSY
+256 ATYRPGRKNLPTGSY
-271 FADWVLAEAREAT
+271 FADWVLPQAREAT
-284 EADYGETVVKTTLDP
+284 EADYGEIVVKTTLDP
-299 GLQKIA
+299 KLQKIA
-305 EDIIRDGIARASGL
+305 EDIIKDGLARAGGL

-325 LVAMRMDGRVVAMVG
+325 LVAMRLDGRVVAMVG
-340 GLDYKASSFNRA
+340 GTDYKASSFNRA

-372 EAGMKPSDTIVDEPI
+372 EAGKKPGDTIVDEPI
-387 EICEPGQQPGACYA
+387 EICEPGQQPGECYA
-401 PRNDDLRYRGS
+401 PKNDDLRFCGT

-431 QKVGI
+431 QEVGVS
-436 PAVAAQV
+436 AVAKQV
-443 RKLGITGGV
+443 KKLGIEGGV

-476 VAAGRYPIRATGLW
+476 VASGKAPVKATGLW
-490 RDEPWPDKV
+490 RADPWPEKV
-499 TPPEAT
+499 TPPEET
-505 RASWPVRADM
+505 KASWPVRADM
-515 MQLLASVVRNG
+515 MQLLSSVVRNG
-526 TGSAARLPVPA
+526 TGNAARLPMPA

-551 FIGFAGDLVVGVWV
+551 FIGFAGDLVVGIWV

-574 ASVVGGGLPARL
+574 ASIVGGGLPARM
-586 WKGFMS
+586 WKGFMQ
-592 RALEAEG
+592 RALQAEG
-599 KLARAPEVAPV
+599 RLEVEAEVAPV
-610 DVDTDAIA
+610 EVDMEALA
-618 AELETME
+618 ADMAGMTVD
-625 LNLDGTQ
+625 LNGEP
-632 LNSAANPGA
+632 NN
-641 NPQAGPPAVIDI
+641 PPAIIDI
-653 PADTGATIPPPQPSR
+653 PDESVTAPPPPPEPPQGAP
-668 GDSPRDQSPPT
+668 QSL

>member
-1 MERLQAGLP
+1 MAGVAARIGSVWAVVRP
-10 ALWTRFRQS
+10 Y
-19 RRRWWYV
+19 RWWAV
-26 AAGIA
+26 AAVV
-31 GLFGLL
+31 GLFVAL
-37 LAWLMATAPLGRAL
+37 LAWLVATAPLDRAL
-51 EPAAQPSL
+51 EPAKQPSL
-59 ILTDMT
+59 IITDMN
-65 GSPIARRGDY
+65 GKAIARRGDY
-75 KDEPVTIRALP
+75 KEEPVTIAQLP

-100 FRDHIGIDPIGI
+100 FREHWGVDPIGI
-112 FRALVT
+112 LRALVT

-129 STITQQLAKTSFL
+129 STLTQQLAKTSFL

-147 IRRKLQEVIIAL
+147 IKRKLQEVIIAL

-199 EQLSLGEAAMLAGL
+199 EELDLGEAAMLAGL

-224 HLDRARERARQVLAA
+224 HLEDARERAAQVIAA
-239 MVETGAITA
+239 MVDTGAITKAQA
-248 AEARAAQP
+248 AAARP
-256 ARYRPGRRPLPTGSY
+256 AEYRPGRKNLPTGSY
-271 FADWVLAEAREAT
+271 FADWVLPQAREAT
-284 EADYGETVVKTTLDP
+284 EADYGEIVVKTTLDP
-299 GLQKIA
+299 RLQKLA
-305 EDIIRDGIARASGL
+305 EQMILDGLARARGL

-325 LVAMRMDGRVVAMVG
+325 LVAMRLDGRVVAMVG
-340 GLDYKASSFNRA
+340 GTDYKASSFNRA

-372 EAGMKPSDTIVDEPI
+372 EAGKKPSDTIVDEPI
-387 EICEPGQQPGACYA
+387 ELCEPGQQPGECYA
-401 PRNDDLRYRGS
+401 PKNDDLRFRGT

-431 QKVGI
+431 QEVGI
-436 PAVAAQV
+436 SAVAKQV
-443 RKLGITGGV
+443 KKLGIEGGV

-476 VAAGRYPIRATGLW
+476 VASGKYPVKATGLW
-490 RDEPWPDKV
+490 RDDPPPEV

-505 RASWPVRADM
+505 KASWPVRADM
-515 MQLLASVVRNG
+515 MQLLQSVVRNG
-526 TGSAARLPVPA
+526 TGNAARLPIPA

-574 ASVVGGGLPARL
+574 ASIVGGGLPARL
-586 WKGFMS
+586 WKGFMAQ
-592 RALEAEG
+592 ALQMEG
-599 KLARAPEVAPV
+599 KMQAVQEIAPV
-610 DVDTDAIA
+610 EVDMEALATD
-618 AELETME
+618 ME
-625 LNLDGTQ
+625 GMTIDLNGEP
-632 LNSAANPGA
+632 NNP
-641 NPQAGPPAVIDI
+641 PPVIDI
-653 PADTGATIPPPQPSR
+653 PDESVTEPPVPPE
-668 GDSPRDQSPPT
+668 PR

>member
-1 MERLQAGLP
+1 MAGVAARIGSAWAMVRP
-10 ALWTRFRQS
+10 Y
-19 RRRWWYV
+19 RWW
-26 AAGIA
+26 AAGA
-31 GLFGLL
+31 VVGLFVAL
-37 LAWLMATAPLGRAL
+37 LAWLVATAPLDRAL
-51 EPAAQPSL
+51 EPAKQPSL
-59 ILTDMT
+59 IITDMN
-65 GSPIARRGDY
+65 GKPIARRGDY
-75 KDEPVTIRALP
+75 KEEPVTIAQLP

-100 FRDHIGIDPIGI
+100 FRDHMGVDPIGI
-112 FRALVT
+112 LRALVT

-129 STITQQLAKTSFL
+129 STLTQQLAKTSFL

-147 IRRKLQEVIIAL
+147 IKRKLQEVIIAL

-199 EQLSLGEAAMLAGL
+199 EQLDLGEAAMLAGL

-224 HLDRARERARQVLAA
+224 HLAEARARAAQVIAA
-239 MVETGAITA
+239 MVETGAISKA
-248 AEARAAQP
+248 AAAAARP
-256 ARYRPGRRPLPTGSY
+256 ADYRPGRKQLPTGSY
-271 FADWVLAEAREAT
+271 FADWVLPQAREAT
-284 EADYGETVVKTTLDP
+284 EADYGEIVVKTTLDP
-299 GLQKIA
+299 RLQRLAEQMITDGL
-305 EDIIRDGIARASGL
+305 ARARGL

-325 LVAMRMDGRVVAMVG
+325 LVAMRLDGRVVAMVG
-340 GLDYKASSFNRA
+340 GTDYKQSSFNRA

-372 EAGMKPSDTIVDEPI
+372 EAGKKPSDTIVDEPI
-387 EICEPGQQPGACYA
+387 ELCEPGQKPGECYA
-401 PRNDDLRYRGS
+401 PKNDDLRFRGT

-431 QKVGI
+431 QEVGI
-436 PAVAAQV
+436 SAVAAQV
-443 RKLGITGGV
+443 KKLGIAGGV

-476 VAAGRYPIRATGLW
+476 VASGKYPVKATGLW
-490 RDEPWPDKV
+490 RDDPPPEV

-505 RASWPVRADM
+505 KTSWPVRADM
-515 MQLLASVVRNG
+515 MQLLQSVVRNG
-526 TGSAARLPVPA
+526 TGNAARLPIPA

-574 ASVVGGGLPARL
+574 ASIVGGGLPARL
-586 WKGFMS
+586 WKGFMAQ
-592 RALEAEG
+592 ALQMEG
-599 KLARAPEVAPV
+599 KMEAAQEIAPV
-610 DVDTDAIA
+610 EVD
-618 AELETME
+618 ME
-625 LNLDGTQ
+625 ALATEMEGMTIDLNGEP
-632 LNSAANPGA
+632 NN
-641 NPQAGPPAVIDI
+641 PPAVIDL
-653 PADTGATIPPPQPSR
+653 PAEAPPPEPPEPPE
-668 GDSPRDQSPPT
+668 PRP

>member
-1 MERLQAGLP
+1 MAAAGRLSGIWAKVRP
-10 ALWTRFRQS
+10 F
-19 RRRWWYV
+19 RWWAVGAV
-26 AAGIA
+26 AVLLVA
-31 GLFGLL
+31 L
-37 LAWLMATAPLGRAL
+37 LAWLVATAPLDRAL
-51 EPAAQPSL
+51 QPAKQPSL
-59 ILTDMT
+59 IITDMN
-65 GSPIARRGDY
+65 GKAIARRGDY
-75 KDEPVTIRALP
+75 KEEPVRIANLP

-92 FIAIEDRR
+92 IIAIEDRR
-100 FRDHIGIDPIGI
+100 FKDHMGVDPIGI
-112 FRALVT
+112 LRAAVT

-129 STITQQLAKTSFL
+129 STLTQQLAKTSFL

-147 IRRKLQEVIIAL
+147 IKRKLQEMIIAL

-199 EQLSLGEAAMLAGL
+199 EQLDLGEAAMLAGL

-224 HLDRARERARQVLAA
+224 HLEDARARAAQVLAA
-239 MVETGAITA
+239 MVETGAITKAQA
-248 AEARAAQP
+248 AAARP
-256 ARYRPGRRPLPTGSY
+256 AEYHPGRKPLPTGSY
-271 FADWVLAEAREAT
+271 FADWVLAEARAAT
-284 EADYGETVVKTTLDP
+284 EADYGEIVVKTTLDP
-299 GLQKIA
+299 RLQKLA
-305 EDIIRDGIARASGL
+305 EQMITDGLARARGL

-325 LVAMRMDGRVVAMVG
+325 LVAMRLDGRVVAMVG
-340 GLDYKASSFNRA
+340 GTDYKASSFNRA

-372 EAGMKPSDTIVDEPI
+372 EAGKTPADTIVDEPI
-387 EICEPGQQPGACYA
+387 EICEPGQQPGECYA
-401 PRNDDLRYRGS
+401 PKNDDLRFRGQ

-425 AAVKLA
+425 AAVKLT
-431 QKVGI
+431 QEVGI
-436 PAVAAQV
+436 RAVGAQV
-443 RKLGITGGV
+443 KKLGITGGV

-476 VAAGRYPIRATGLW
+476 VASGKYPVKASGLW
-490 RDEPWPDKV
+490 RDDPWPEV

-505 RASWPVRADM
+505 KASWPVRADM
-515 MQLLASVVRNG
+515 MQLLQSVVRNG
-526 TGSAARLPVPA
+526 TGNVARLPIPA

-574 ASVVGGGLPARL
+574 ASIVGGGLPARL

-592 RALEAEG
+592 RALEMEG
-599 KLARAPEVAPV
+599 KMQAVAEVAPV
-610 DVDTDAIA
+610 EVDMDALA
-618 AELETME
+618 LDME
-625 LNLDGTQ
+625 GMAIDLNGEPV
-632 LNSAANPGA
+632 N
-641 NPQAGPPAVIDI
+641 PPAVIDI
-653 PADTGATIPPPQPSR
+653 PVEAPPPEPQQPPE
-668 GDSPRDQSPPT
+668 PR